1 MFRLIINYPN
11 YLLATLLLLSCGFGL
26 GWSSPAIPKLFAAD
40 TPVPV
45 TSDESS
51 WIMSFMDVGY
61 LLSAFPAAIIMD
73 RYLFISSCF

>member
-1 MFRLIINYPN
+1 MESFNQIYVYTHYIS
-11 YLLATLLLLSCGFGL
+11 ATLLLLSCGFGL

-40 TPVPV
+40 SPVQV

-73 RYLFISSCF
+73 R